1 MKRNLLKDSHL
12 AKTTT
17 LTVSLD
23 SAASALNLTSGEV
36 ARIAQ
41 ALHAARAG
49 NTVASYRS
57 AWNAWQAWADEH
69 GASALPAEP
78 PAVAAYLAHRADGGA
93 KMPTI
98 RMAVAA
104 ISAAHRETGHDNP
117 CPHALVRQTVK
128 GLARQ
133 AAGVGRTGQ
142 RQAAALDGEAL
153 AAIRATACHP
163 RQGPSGRT
171 ESAASA
177 RRRGLVDVVLCTVM
191 ADGGLRRSE
200 AAALRWEDVERTGD
214 GSGRL
219 TIRRSKTDVEGEGAV
234 VAITQR
240 AMQDLDAIHQ
250 DAGAGALVFGLSAS
264 QIHRRLKAAAQA
276 AGLGD
281 GFSGHSGRVGMA
293 TRMTRLGAPMPVVM
307 RQGRWVSSRMPARYV
322 RNESASVALA
332 YLC

>member
-1 MKRNLLKDSHL
+1 M
-12 AKTTT
+12 AKTTAV
-17 LTVSLD
+17 TVSLD
-23 SAASALNLTSGEV
+23 SAASTLNLTRGEV
-36 ARIAQ
+36 AKVAEAID
-41 ALHAARAG
+41 AARAG
-49 NTVASYRS
+49 NTVTAYRS
-57 AWNAWQAWADEH
+57 AWQAWQAWADEH
-69 GASALPAEP
+69 AASALPAEP
-78 PAVAAYLAHRADGGA
+78 AAVAAYLAYRADSGA

-98 RMAVAA
+98 RMAAAA

-117 CPHALVRQTVK
+117 CAHALVRQTVK

-133 AAGVGRTGQ
+133 AADAGRAAQ

-163 RQGPSGRT
+163 HQGSSGRT
-171 ESAASA
+171 ESAERA
-177 RRRGLVDVVLCTVM
+177 RHRGMVDVALCAAM

-200 AAALRWEDVERTGD
+200 AAALRWEDVERAGD

-219 TIRRSKTDVEGEGAV
+219 TIKRSKTDVEGEGAV
-234 VAITQR
+234 VAITSR
-240 AMQDLDAIHQ
+240 AMRDLDAIRH
-250 DAGAGALVFGLSAS
+250 GAGDDALVFGLSAS
-264 QIHRRLKAAAQA
+264 QIHRRLKAVAKA

-322 RNESASVALA
+322 RNESASAALA
-332 YLC
+332 YLR

>member
-1 MKRNLLKDSHL
+1 MAETTALMANLNRALGD
-12 AKTTT
+12 
-17 LTVSLD
+17 
-23 SAASALNLTSGEV
+23 LNLTRGEV
-36 ARIAQ
+36 AKVVEAVG
-41 ALHAARAG
+41 AARAG
-49 NTVASYRS
+49 NTVAAYRS
-57 AWNAWQAWADEH
+57 AWNAWHAWADEH
-69 GASALPAEP
+69 GASALPAES
-78 PAVAAYLAHRADGGA
+78 PAVAAYLAHRAERGA

-98 RMAVAA
+98 RMAAAA
-104 ISAAHRETGHDNP
+104 ISAAHRQTGHDNP
-117 CPHALVRQTVK
+117 CTHVLVRQTVK

-133 AAGVGRTGQ
+133 AADAGRAAQ

-153 AAIRATACHP
+153 AAIRATACRP

-171 ESAASA
+171 ESTASA
-177 RRRGLVDVVLCTVM
+177 WRRGLVDVALCAVM

-200 AAALRWEDVERTGD
+200 AAALRWENVKRTGD

-219 TIRRSKTDVEGEGAV
+219 TIKRSKTDVEGEGAV
-234 VAITQR
+234 VAITSR
-240 AMQDLDAIHQ
+240 AMQDLDAIRQ
-250 DAGAGALVFGLSAS
+250 GANASPPVFGLSAS
-264 QIHRRLKAAAQA
+264 QIHRRLKAVAQA

-322 RNESASVALA
+322 RNESASAALA

>member
-1 MKRNLLKDSHL
+1 MAETTALTANLNR
-12 AKTTT
+12 T
-17 LTVSLD
+17 LGG
-23 SAASALNLTSGEV
+23 LNLTRGE
-36 ARIAQ
+36 IAKVVE
-41 ALHAARAG
+41 AVGAARAG
-49 NTVASYRS
+49 NTVAAYRS
-57 AWNAWQAWADEH
+57 AWNTWQTWADEH

-78 PAVAAYLAHRADGGA
+78 PAVAAYLAHRAERGA

-98 RMAVAA
+98 RMAAAA
-104 ISAAHRETGHDNP
+104 ISAAHRQTGHDNP
-117 CPHALVRQTVK
+117 CVHALVRQTVK

-133 AAGVGRTGQ
+133 AADVGRATQ

-153 AAIRATACHP
+153 AAIRATACRP
-163 RQGPSGRT
+163 RQKPSGRT

-177 RRRGLVDVVLCTVM
+177 RRRGLVDVALCAVM

-250 DAGAGALVFGLSAS
+250 DAGTGALVFGLSAS
-264 QIHRRLKAAAQA
+264 QTHRRLKAAAQA

-322 RNESASVALA
+322 RNESASAALA

>member
-1 MKRNLLKDSHL
+1 MAETTALTANLNR
-12 AKTTT
+12 T
-17 LTVSLD
+17 LGG
-23 SAASALNLTSGEV
+23 LNLTRGEIARV
-36 ARIAQ
+36 AEAID
-41 ALHAARAG
+41 AARAG
-49 NTVASYRS
+49 NTVAAYRS
-57 AWNAWQAWADEH
+57 AWHAWQAWADER
-69 GASALPAEP
+69 GADALPAEP
-78 PAVAAYLAHRADGGA
+78 PAVATYLAHRAGRGA
-93 KMPTI
+93 KMSTI

-104 ISAAHRETGHDNP
+104 ISAAHREIGHDNP
-117 CPHALVRQTVK
+117 CAHVLVRQTVK

-133 AAGVGRTGQ
+133 AADAGRTAQ

-153 AAIRATACHP
+153 AAIRATACLP

-177 RRRGLVDVVLCTVM
+177 RRRGLVDVALCVVM

-219 TIRRSKTDVEGEGAV
+219 TVRRSKTDVEGEGAV

-250 DAGAGALVFGLSAS
+250 DARAVALVFGLSAS

-293 TRMTRLGAPMPVVM
+293 TRMTRLGAPLPVVM

-322 RNESASVALA
+322 RNESASAALA